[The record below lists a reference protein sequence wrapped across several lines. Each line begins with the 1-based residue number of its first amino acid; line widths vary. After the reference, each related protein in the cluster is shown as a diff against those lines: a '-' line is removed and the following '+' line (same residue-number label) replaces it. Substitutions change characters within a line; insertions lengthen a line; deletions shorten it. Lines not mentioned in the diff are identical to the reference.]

1 MLMLHPDASLPGRV
15 GRTPSGTM
23 QLNSREE
30 FMKRILILF
39 PKDWDRDELE
49 QPRYRAR
56 YEFFYEGFDLFR
68 FPENARLITFSVWR
82 YIDKL
87 VKRYRGRIDG
97 VISNNEQFGALI
109 AAVVAQRLGLPGT
122 DPAVIIAA
130 QHKYYARYLQQ
141 KLVPEAT
148 PRFSVFPYRM
158 QTAAEV
164 GLPFPLYV
172 KPVKATYSVLA
183 RRVDSFGEL
192 QRHLRF
198 NPLETL
204 ILHKLVTPFNDLMK
218 RYTPFT
224 IDAHHLVGEEIIPGV
239 QVNLDG
245 FVHNGKIT
253 ILGIVDEVMYPGTQA
268 FMRFEY
274 PSRLPADVLARMR
287 VLAEQLFAGIDYG
300 YGFFNVELM
309 YQPDTG
315 RVQIIE
321 INPRMASQI
330 VNLYRR
336 VDGYDPY
343 DVLVDLALGEVPRV
357 SFGEGVFGAAASFV
371 FRRFDGREVSRV
383 PGQAQIESVH
393 QRYPDARL
401 MLYLKRGASLARE
414 MKWLGSYRYAVL
426 NLGGVSAED
435 LYRRYDDIR
444 HELAFD

>member
-1 MLMLHPDASLPGRV
+1 
-15 GRTPSGTM
+15 
-23 QLNSREE
+23 
-30 FMKRILILF
+30 MKRILVLF

-49 QPRYRAR
+49 QPHYRERYA
-56 YEFFYEGFDLFR
+56 FSYEGFDLFR
-68 FPENARLITFSVWR
+68 FPENARLLAFNVRRT
-82 YIDKL
+82 IDKL
-87 VKRYRGRIDG
+87 VNKYRGRIDG

-109 AAVVAQRLGLPGT
+109 AAAVAQRLGLPGT

-130 QHKYYARYLQQ
+130 QHKYYARCLQQ
-141 KLVPEAT
+141 KIVPEAT
-148 PRFSVFPYRM
+148 PRFSVFPYKVR
-158 QTAAEV
+158 TAAEV
-164 GLPFPLYV
+164 GLAFPLYV

-183 RRVDSFGEL
+183 RRVESFAEL
-192 QRHLRF
+192 QAHLRF
-198 NPLETL
+198 NALETM
-204 ILHKLVTPFNDLMK
+204 ILHKLVTPFNDLMQ
-218 RYTPFT
+218 RFTPFT
-224 IDAHHLVGEEIIPGV
+224 IDAHHLIAEEIMSGV

-245 FVHNGKIT
+245 YMHNGAMT

-274 PSRLPADVLARMR
+274 PSRLPVEVQERMR
-287 VLAEQLFAGIDYG
+287 ALAERLFTGIDYG
-300 YGFFNVELM
+300 YGFFNVEFI

-315 RVQIIE
+315 CIQIIE

-343 DVLVDLALGEVPRV
+343 EVLIDLALGVAPRV
-357 SFGEGVFGAAASFV
+357 SSGEGAFGAAASFV
-371 FRRFDGREVSRV
+371 FRRFDGREVTRV

-426 NLGGVSAED
+426 NLGGASTED
-435 LYRRYDDIR
+435 LHQRYDEIR
-444 HELAFD
+444 RELSFD

>member
-1 MLMLHPDASLPGRV
+1 
-15 GRTPSGTM
+15 
-23 QLNSREE
+23 
-30 FMKRILILF
+30 MKNILVLF

-49 QPRYRAR
+49 QPRYRER
-56 YEFFYEGFDLFR
+56 YQFFYEGFDLFT
-68 FPENARLITFSVWR
+68 FPENARLMTFNARR
-82 YIDKL
+82 YADKL
-87 VKRYRGRIDG
+87 VKKYGGRIDG

-130 QHKYYARYLQQ
+130 QHKYYARCLQQ
-141 KLVPEAT
+141 KIMPEAT
-148 PRFSVFPYRM
+148 PRFSVFPYQM
-158 QTAAEV
+158 HSAADV

-183 RRVDSFGEL
+183 RRVDSFDEL
-192 QRHLRF
+192 QKHLRF

-204 ILHKLVTPFNDLMK
+204 ILHKLVTPFNDLME
-218 RYTPFT
+218 RFTPFT
-224 IDAHHLVGEEIIPGV
+224 IDAHHLVGEEIMSGL

-253 ILGIVDEVMYPGTQA
+253 ILGIVDEVMYPSTQA

-274 PSRLPADVLARMR
+274 PSRLPADVLERMKA
-287 VLAEQLFAGIDYG
+287 LAEKLFTGIDYG

-309 YQPDTG
+309 YQPETG
-315 RVQIIE
+315 RLQIIE

-343 DVLVDLALGEVPRV
+343 ELLIDLALGNAPAVT
-357 SFGEGVFGAAASFV
+357 FGQGAFGAAASFV
-371 FRRFDGREVSRV
+371 FRRFDGREVTRV
-383 PGQAQIESVH
+383 PKPSQIESVH

-426 NLGGVSAED
+426 NLGGASTED
-435 LYRRYDDIR
+435 LHQRYDEIR
-444 HELAFD
+444 RELSFE